1 MILFR
6 EVIFLLY
13 LYGHVAIALLVE
25 VFLDKLFGAIDDIRG
40 ELHLGT

>member
-6 EVIFLLY
+6 EVVFLLY
-13 LYGHVAIALLVE
+13 LYGHVAVALFVE
-25 VFLDKLFGAIDDIRG
+25 VFLDKLFGTVNDIGG